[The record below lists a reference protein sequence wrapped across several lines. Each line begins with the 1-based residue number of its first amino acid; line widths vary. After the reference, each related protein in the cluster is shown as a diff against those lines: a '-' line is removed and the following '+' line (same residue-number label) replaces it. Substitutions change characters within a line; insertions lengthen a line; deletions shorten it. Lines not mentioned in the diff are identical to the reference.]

1 MTKEDV
7 KKKLIQMAD
16 NKELKANI
24 SAEIDGDG
32 VTITAGGH
40 GVAEILGVA
49 MLIREISRQMDTDI
63 VDVVG
68 MIGSMIATIE
78 TVDEYA
84 ETEGM
89 PS

>member
-16 NKELKANI
+16 NKELRANLF
-24 SAEIDGDG
+24 AEINGDG
-32 VTITAGGH
+32 VTISTGGH

-49 MLIREISRQMDTDI
+49 MLIREIARQMDTDI

-78 TVDEYA
+78 TVDYA